1 MLMKAKPQYNKD
13 INSPDY
19 SIYSMGFHSKL
30 QLFFMTLRELIFK
43 IHMEGQRAENKH
55 QNIEKKK
62 DGRFSLLDIKSYY
75 YAVRQCNISQG

>member
-43 IHMEGQRAENKH
+43 IHMEEQRAENKH

-62 DGRFSLLDIKSYY
+62 RWEVFPTRYQVLLLCCK
-75 YAVRQCNISQG
+75 AM